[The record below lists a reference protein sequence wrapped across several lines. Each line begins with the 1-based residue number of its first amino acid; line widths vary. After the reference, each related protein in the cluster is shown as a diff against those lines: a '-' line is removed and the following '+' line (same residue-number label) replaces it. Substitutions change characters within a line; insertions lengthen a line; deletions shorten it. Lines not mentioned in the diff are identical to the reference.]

1 MNKKSFVEAKN
12 LNSRKK
18 NNQRAVSKKELK
30 LIGQNRSNKSST
42 NLHNNNNNNKTND
55 SVYEQIYKTILNG
68 SLKNFKA
75 KEKNPKIIKK

>member
-1 MNKKSFVEAKN
+1 MNKKCFLEAKN

-18 NNQRAVSKKELK
+18 NNQRAISKKELK
-30 LIGQNRSNKSST
+30 LKGQNRSNKSSS
-42 NLHNNNNNNKTND
+42 NLYNNNNNKTND

-68 SLKNFKA
+68 SLKNFKT

>member
-30 LIGQNRSNKSST
+30 LIGQNRSNKSSS
-42 NLHNNNNNNKTND
+42 NLNNNNNKTND

>member
-30 LIGQNRSNKSST
+30 LIGQNRSNKSSS
-42 NLHNNNNNNKTND
+42 NLHNNNNNKTND

-68 SLKNFKA
+68 SLKNFKT

>member
-42 NLHNNNNNNKTND
+42 NLHNNNNNKTND

-68 SLKNFKA
+68 SLKNFKT

>member
-30 LIGQNRSNKSST
+30 LKGQNRSNKSSS
-42 NLHNNNNNNKTND
+42 NLHNNNNNKTND